1 VGSSTFVK
9 NLRRLEHVFELRDAA
24 SGIIALAYMGAFEDF
39 IEIVRKTE
47 PMQALIQGLE
57 REPAK
62 LLAAICREYEA
73 TKKAV
78 PDHHLNLAGYFGE
91 AVLRALVSANL
102 ITREREDRFALYGYK
117 PTDAGVK
124 YYKAMIKEKKI

>member
-1 VGSSTFVK
+1 
-9 NLRRLEHVFELRDAA
+9 
-24 SGIIALAYMGAFEDF
+24 MGAFEDF
-39 IEIVRKTE
+39 VDVVKQTE
-47 PMQALIQGLE
+47 TMQALLQNLE

-91 AVLRALVSANL
+91 AMLRALVSANL
-102 ITREREDRFALYGYK
+102 IIREREDRFSLYGYK
-117 PTDAGVK
+117 PTEVGLK
-124 YYKAMIKEKKI
+124 YYKAMRKEKKI

>member
-1 VGSSTFVK
+1 
-9 NLRRLEHVFELRDAA
+9 
-24 SGIIALAYMGAFEDF
+24 MGAFEDF
-39 IEIVRKTE
+39 VDVVKQTE
-47 PMQALIQGLE
+47 TMQALLQNLE

-91 AVLRALVSANL
+91 AMLRALVSANL
-102 ITREREDRFALYGYK
+102 ITREREDRFSLYGYK
-117 PTDAGVK
+117 PTEEGLN
-124 YYKAMIKEKKI
+124 YYRAMLKEKKI

>member
-1 VGSSTFVK
+1 
-9 NLRRLEHVFELRDAA
+9 
-24 SGIIALAYMGAFEDF
+24 MGAFEDF
-39 IEIVRKTE
+39 VDVVKQTE
-47 PMQALIQGLE
+47 TMQALLQNLE

-91 AVLRALVSANL
+91 AMLRALVSANL
-102 ITREREDRFALYGYK
+102 ITREREDRFSLYGYR
-117 PTDAGVK
+117 PTEAGLK
-124 YYKAMIKEKKI
+124 YYIALLKEKKI

>member
-1 VGSSTFVK
+1 
-9 NLRRLEHVFELRDAA
+9 
-24 SGIIALAYMGAFEDF
+24 MGAFEDF
-39 IEIVRKTE
+39 VDVVKQTE
-47 PMQALIQGLE
+47 TMQALIQNLE

-91 AVLRALVSANL
+91 AMLRALVSAKL
-102 ITREREDRFALYGYK
+102 VTREREDRFSLYGYK
-117 PTDAGVK
+117 PTEEGLK
-124 YYKAMIKEKKI
+124 SYKAMLKEKKI